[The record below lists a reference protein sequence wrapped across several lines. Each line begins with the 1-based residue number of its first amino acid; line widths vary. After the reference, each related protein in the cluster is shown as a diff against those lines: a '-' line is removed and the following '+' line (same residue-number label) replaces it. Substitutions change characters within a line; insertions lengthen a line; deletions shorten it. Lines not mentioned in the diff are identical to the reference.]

1 MDEKNGTQTRV
12 SSTNKRRRKPK
23 SHGWGRKRK
32 RTHIYNTC
40 TTHAVTD
47 AAIVS
52 PDEKAHAPSIT
63 ESAKL
68 NSDLIPTATT
78 NASYMA
84 YRTIMCKPEEGPPV
98 GWRTLPWKSFVRPSF
113 LPPLSHF
120 SKLFLPK
127 YILNKMLQGDVIEVD
142 LHMMAVSHKGSKPR
156 DRTRQDKY
164 NVYNEEQ
171 HFLTVRVPYCCLEHV
186 LLPFDEKEIS
196 TPPSHSVGT
205 LPIKTSGQDW
215 RFGSPV
221 NDDPRLEGYELCID
235 SYGARY
241 FKKDGQ
247 KYYLLADYLPLKSI
261 VAALVHSGRTNHF
274 VHSWSYNCQLKHNLM
289 KQRGI
294 LIPPKEHFEDDVVK
308 EKNRLRNEHLK
319 KIKSENDM
327 KACMDEIETLVHDL
341 MIAIEVEGAPK
352 RRERSSWKSWNVFSK
367 VNRSPAEQDFCNSLL
382 TEALDFERLGDGD
395 RKAHFRRYGDGDRK
409 AHFVS
414 SMEKFHYLLIMVS
427 SQMMQDEKL
436 HKQYLRLVHGR
447 AGLNQMIAP
456 FKRISFFE
464 CYKHF
469 SKCYEEYSVGHKKAE
484 GLMAMLY
491 AMSDYWHGEMP
502 EKRNMLL
509 ALPHVASKKAAVTL
523 NACGRYHGIGAG
535 ADTHCFKCCRY
546 IGQMCSVDT
555 KNMDGYIEQV
565 FRGLPVAAGMNA
577 K

>member
-186 LLPFDEKEIS
+186 LVRQKVPRARPDAAS
-196 TPPSHSVGT
+196 RPPS
-205 LPIKTSGQDW
+205 
-215 RFGSPV
+215 
-221 NDDPRLEGYELCID
+221 
-235 SYGARY
+235 
-241 FKKDGQ
+241 
-247 KYYLLADYLPLKSI
+247 
-261 VAALVHSGRTNHF
+261 
-274 VHSWSYNCQLKHNLM
+274 
-289 KQRGI
+289 
-294 LIPPKEHFEDDVVK
+294 
-308 EKNRLRNEHLK
+308 
-319 KIKSENDM
+319 
-327 KACMDEIETLVHDL
+327 ACC
-341 MIAIEVEGAPK
+341 G
-352 RRERSSWKSWNVFSK
+352 
-367 VNRSPAEQDFCNSLL
+367 
-382 TEALDFERLGDGD
+382 RLGVVWDGLG
-395 RKAHFRRYGDGDRK
+395 GDIGVLD
-409 AHFVS
+409 
-414 SMEKFHYLLIMVS
+414 
-427 SQMMQDEKL
+427 D
-436 HKQYLRLVHGR
+436 
-447 AGLNQMIAP
+447 
-456 FKRISFFE
+456 
-464 CYKHF
+464 
-469 SKCYEEYSVGHKKAE
+469 
-484 GLMAMLY
+484 
-491 AMSDYWHGEMP
+491 
-502 EKRNMLL
+502 
-509 ALPHVASKKAAVTL
+509 AAVDGCCPGL
-523 NACGRYHGIGAG
+523 IGWA
-535 ADTHCFKCCRY
+535 AT
-546 IGQMCSVDT
+546 VDCA
-555 KNMDGYIEQV
+555 V
-565 FRGLPVAAGMNA
+565 P
-577 K
+577 